1 MIRKEA
7 RLLVARN
14 SSRLTDSVLCQC
26 YSETCSGMDSR
37 KSRLRIVLLLAA
49 ARAVLA
55 RVENSK
61 FPDDFF
67 FGAAT
72 SAMQIEGA
80 WNVDGRGPSVWDTFT
95 HEYPEKIADGRNTN
109 DTAHSYYFYED
120 DIKALKSVGVSDKN
134 ISPCFD
140 SLNWLHL
147 TCR

>member
-26 YSETCSGMDSR
+26 YSETCSGMDS
-37 KSRLRIVLLLAA
+37 
-49 ARAVLA
+49 RAVLA

-109 DTAHSYYFYED
+109 DTAHSYYFYEE